1 MRRFE
6 ALVMSETE
14 PVTEGTLW
22 LRKKHNTIGPKPN
35 EVPPVG
41 MSIWWFGE
49 QGWQPMYDLDT
60 RYELNDSFDYAA
72 VGVKPIEVEITPSPE
87 VGIVNIE
94 KTYSMYSGNRT
105 LGNNA
110 NFVNETGLKKH
121 VDDLQAQIDAL
132 KVRVATLEG
141 KVATLESQVATHS
154 TQIANNRS
162 SITTLSGRVSA
173 LETAS

>member
-22 LRKKHNTIGPKPN
+22 LRRKHNTIGPKPN

-60 RYELNDSFDYAA
+60 RYNLNDEFTFTPAGA
-72 VGVKPIEVEITPSPE
+72 EPISIKVTPSPE
-87 VGIVNIE
+87 VGLVAINR
-94 KTYSMYSGNRT
+94 KYFMYNGSRN
-105 LGNNA
+105 LANNT
-110 NFVNETGLKKH
+110 NFVSEAGLKKH
-121 VDDLQAQIDAL
+121 VDDLQSQIDAL
-132 KVRVATLEG
+132 RGRVATLEG
-141 KVATLESQVATHS
+141 EVASLQSQVNSHS
-154 TQIANNRS
+154 S
-162 SITTLSGRVSA
+162 SISSLNSRVGS
-173 LETAS
+173 LEAAS

>member
-14 PVTEGTLW
+14 PVQHGTLW

-49 QGWQPMYDLDT
+49 RGWQPMYDLDT
-60 RYELNDSFDYAA
+60 RYDLIDNFSY
-72 VGVKPIEVEITPSPE
+72 GVSSTPTNIEVVQQPE
-87 VGIVNIE
+87 VGVVTIE
-94 KTYSMYSGNRT
+94 KTYSLYDGSRAI
-105 LGNNA
+105 GNNT

-121 VDDLQAQIDAL
+121 VDELQAQIDAL
-132 KVRVATLEG
+132 KTRVTTLET
-141 KVATLESQVATHS
+141 KVESLESQVS
-154 TQIANNRS
+154 INRS
-162 SITTLSGRVSA
+162 SISTLNNRVNSLESA
-173 LETAS
+173 T

>member
-14 PVTEGTLW
+14 PLTEGTLW

-35 EVPPVG
+35 EIPPVG

-49 QGWQPMYDLDT
+49 QGWLPMYDLDT
-60 RYELNDSFDYAA
+60 RYELNDVFDYEA
-72 VGVKPIEVEITPSPE
+72 VGVNPIGIEITPNQE
-87 VGIVNIE
+87 AGVVNIE
-94 KTYSMYSGNRT
+94 KTYSMYSGNRA
-105 LGNNA
+105 LGNNV

-132 KVRVATLEG
+132 KERVELLENI
-141 KVATLESQVATHS
+141 VSNHTA
-154 TQIANNRS
+154 
-162 SITTLSGRVSA
+162 TLSGHTTSISNLNTRVSA
-173 LETAS
+173 LESVS